1 MEVERPPAVQDLG
14 PHLLMTHRLNLCCPS
29 PKGSISF
36 PKDPGVLEPW
46 NLFIFIG
53 WTGPPHP
60 LGPSC

>member
-1 MEVERPPAVQDLG
+1 MEWPPAGQDLG
-14 PHLLMTHRLNLCCPS
+14 PHLLMAHCLNLCCPS

-53 WTGPPHP
+53 WTGTP
-60 LGPSC
+60 LP